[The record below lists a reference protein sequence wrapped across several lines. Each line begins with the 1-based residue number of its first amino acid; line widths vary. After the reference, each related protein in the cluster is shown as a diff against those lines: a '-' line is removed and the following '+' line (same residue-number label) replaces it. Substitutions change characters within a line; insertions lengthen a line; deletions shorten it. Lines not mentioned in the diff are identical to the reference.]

1 MAGSLYRTIER
12 PMPHSN
18 TEVKQVEEADDATA
32 MLPPIDAAHSLRTAR
47 GVLFGLIIGLLVWG
61 VLVLSWWRWA

>member
-1 MAGSLYRTIER
+1 MAASLYRTIER

-18 TEVKQVEEADDATA
+18 TEVKRVEEADDAAATP
-32 MLPPIDAAHSLRTAR
+32 PPIDAVQSLRTAR
-47 GVLFGLIIGLLVWG
+47 GVLFGLIIGFLVWG